1 MTDYSQV
8 ILHAKEFV
16 RRIFAEDHS
25 GHDHYHTFRVH
36 ALAVRIAE
44 QEQAVLPI
52 VELAALLHDAD
63 DHKISPE
70 TSAGCL
76 RAAAFLR
83 EEGMSQDETDRIVHI
98 IQQISF
104 SRNALPPDS
113 KEAQCVQDADRLD
126 ALGAIGIGRAFAFG
140 GSKGRAMYDPDGDDT
155 TSSIAH
161 FYDKLL
167 LLKDRMNTETGRRMA
182 ENRDRFLRIFLE
194 EFYAEWGGER

>member
-16 RRIFAEDHS
+16 RRIFSDDHS

-36 ALAVRIAE
+36 ALSVRIAE
-44 QEQAVLPI
+44 QEGAFLPI
-52 VELAALLHDAD
+52 VELAALLHDVD

-70 TSAGCL
+70 TSEECL
-76 RAAAFLR
+76 RARSFLH
-83 EEGMSQDETDRIVHI
+83 EEGIPQKEIDQIVHI

-104 SRNALPPDS
+104 SLNTLPPDS

-140 GSKGRAMYDPDGDDT
+140 GSKGRSMYDPDGKND

-167 LLKDRMNTETGRRMA
+167 LLKDRMNTETGQRMA
-182 ENRDRFLRIFLE
+182 ENRDKYLRAFLE
-194 EFYAEWGGER
+194 EFYAEWNGDR